1 MNSEKW
7 EIKLGRR
14 EIFAQP
20 CQESCESYV
29 RALRK
34 KLQCLICLLKNSSWG
49 QSGQWQGVA
58 TAKLGGGKDLQLE
71 WRKVRG
77 QTKEIRRGNPQD
89 LGIDWVDCE
98 VAGVVEVDKCRDGE
112 IREGDREQEEDAGAG
127 SPLRPNSGQVPQ
139 G

>member
-1 MNSEKW
+1 M
-7 EIKLGRR
+7 GRR

-20 CQESCESYV
+20 CQESCESYI

-112 IREGDREQEEDAGAG
+112 IRGDREQEEDAGAG